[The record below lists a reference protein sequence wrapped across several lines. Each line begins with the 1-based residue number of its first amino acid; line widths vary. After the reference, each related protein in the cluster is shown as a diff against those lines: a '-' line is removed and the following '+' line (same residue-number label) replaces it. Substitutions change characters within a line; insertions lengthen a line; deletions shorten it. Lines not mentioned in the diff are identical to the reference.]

1 MLNQIS
7 SLENKNNGL
16 TQKLIKKEKTIKL
29 LDDEC
34 KESMKVIENQT
45 SQLKNSKIENER
57 FV

>member
-7 SLENKNNGL
+7 SLENENNGL
-16 TQKLIKKEKTIKL
+16 TQKLIKKENTIKL